1 VAKAAAKAAATKREA
16 AEQRAATAA
25 AHPQNGEQCAFCGE
39 HLHRWGAH
47 AVCSAPCGHTFGEIC
62 LRQYVQYAV
71 QQRQTAQ
78 CPSCKTRLRRGLED
92 VRRLYVAN
100 QEERPDDPA
109 RLRQRVDALEAEKQ
123 VETRALAA
131 AEGRARL
138 AEAALQAH
146 QARHSTTLAAA
157 NIVAPV
163 ELAPGGT
170 FAPLLPLEPA
180 GIDAEV
186 RETER
191 RPEREAERRT
201 ERENEP
207 EQLCTEVEASV
218 ELERSRNRERE
229 IRD

>member
-1 VAKAAAKAAATKREA
+1 M
-16 AEQRAATAA
+16 
-25 AHPQNGEQCAFCGE
+25 
-39 HLHRWGAH
+39 HRWGAH

-100 QEERPDDPA
+100 QEERHDDPA

-123 VETRALAA
+123 VEMRALAA

-146 QARHSTTLAAA
+146 QAHQAYQAREHSTTLAAA
-157 NIVAPV
+157 SIVAPV
-163 ELAPGGT
+163 ELASGGTLECCGEGEVFTRQLAPGGT
-170 FAPLLPLEPA
+170 LAPLLPLEPA
-180 GIDAEV
+180 GIDAEM
-186 RETER
+186 RETE
-191 RPEREAERRT
+191 PG
-201 ERENEP
+201 
-207 EQLCTEVEASV
+207 QLCTEVEASV
-218 ELERSRNRERE
+218 ELEE
-229 IRD
+229 

>member
-1 VAKAAAKAAATKREA
+1 M
-16 AEQRAATAA
+16 QRCI
-25 AHPQNGEQCAFCGE
+25 GGS
-39 HLHRWGAH
+39 
-47 AVCSAPCGHTFGEIC
+47 SA
-62 LRQYVQYAV
+62 RQSQ
-71 QQRQTAQ
+71 
-78 CPSCKTRLRRGLED
+78 G
-92 VRRLYVAN
+92 
-100 QEERPDDPA
+100 
-109 RLRQRVDALEAEKQ
+109 
-123 VETRALAA
+123 
-131 AEGRARL
+131 G
-138 AEAALQAH
+138 AALQAH

-157 NIVAPV
+157 SIVAPV

-191 RPEREAERRT
+191 RTEREAERRT
-201 ERENEP
+201 ELENEP

>member
-123 VETRALAA
+123 VEMRALAA

-170 FAPLLPLEPA
+170 FACCGEEEVLARQLALGGTFAPLLPLEPA

-191 RPEREAERRT
+191 RPERESERRT
-201 ERENEP
+201 
-207 EQLCTEVEASV
+207 
-218 ELERSRNRERE
+218 
-229 IRD
+229 

>member
-1 VAKAAAKAAATKREA
+1 
-16 AEQRAATAA
+16 
-25 AHPQNGEQCAFCGE
+25 
-39 HLHRWGAH
+39 
-47 AVCSAPCGHTFGEIC
+47 
-62 LRQYVQYAV
+62 
-71 QQRQTAQ
+71 
-78 CPSCKTRLRRGLED
+78 

-123 VETRALAA
+123 VEMRALAA

-157 NIVAPV
+157 SIVAPV
-163 ELAPGGT
+163 ELAPGGTFACCGEEEVLARQLTPGGT

-201 ERENEP
+201 ELENEP
-207 EQLCTEVEASV
+207 EQLCTEVEANV
-218 ELERSRNRERE
+218 GGTRTE
-229 IRD
+229 